1 MQELPVEGRGKVG
14 SDQRE
19 GLSPV
24 QIPRRETLP
33 PPPRA
38 TSPPPPP
45 APRSCYCQPPS
56 GSHENPEQLRALLQS
71 PPRAKPGSW
80 ACSVAGGGLGGEW
93 EAVAQ
98 PPAPPAGPRPLCPYP
113 ARSSCPACARGDRE
127 HGAPS
132 DVAAEEEKGTRLCR
146 RADSQATR

>member
-1 MQELPVEGRGKVG
+1 MQELPVDGRGKVG

-19 GLSPV
+19 RLSPA

-33 PPPRA
+33 PPPHARNLS
-38 TSPPPPP
+38 TP

-56 GSHENPEQLRALLQS
+56 GRQENPEQLRALLES

-132 DVAAEEEKGTRLCR
+132 DVAAEQERGTRLRR